1 MRSRGDYNS
10 SLEGYLAGIDKEI
23 ITFVANG
30 GLQTVDDSVPQ
41 HASHRIAIMD
51 PSPTG
56 LSCVARIATRWI
68 AHRVFEQAQKKSQF
82 QCFELYKQLNRQDRL
97 RSAAGWFFEGYVHDW
112 MAMGGSFDADPL
124 PIEEN
129 NTVFN
134 FQIDGSESLH
144 YFKDANDLAQQVR
157 VKNGHGIERDTIGKY
172 FLPHNANFQSVDGLL
187 FTDLDTLIVLQITLA
202 KSHDIKAYGLKKLC
216 DSLPATIKKLNIVFV
231 IPENRISQ
239 YTRVQN
245 VPEAS
250 GIRPNAIDLTIKQFR
265 LVLPEKT
272 IQLMAIN
279 RPFNLPPGASGE
291 DESDSTDTEDVAES
305 ASGDYDEVDTMM
317 GDTQ

>member
-1 MRSRGDYNS
+1 MSDRDAYNK

-23 ITFVANG
+23 ITFIAKG
-30 GLQTVDDSVPQ
+30 GFQTVDNSVPQ
-41 HASHRIAIMD
+41 EASHRIAIME

-68 AHRVFEQAQKKSQF
+68 AHRVFEQAQKKSHL
-82 QCFELYKQLNRQDRL
+82 QCLELYKQLNRQDRL

-129 NTVFN
+129 NTVLN
-134 FQIDGSESLH
+134 FQTDGSESLH
-144 YFKDANDLAQQVR
+144 YFKDANDLARQVR
-157 VKNGHGIERDTIGKY
+157 KENGHGIERDTIGKY
-172 FLPHNANFQSVDGLL
+172 FLPHNANFQSIDGLV

-216 DSLPATIKKLNIVFV
+216 DALPATIKKLNIVFV
-231 IPENRISQ
+231 IPEDRISQ

-245 VPEAS
+245 VPAAAD
-250 GIRPNAIDLTIKQFR
+250 IRPNAIDLTIKQFR
-265 LVLPEKT
+265 LVLTEKT
-272 IQLMAIN
+272 IQLMVIN
-279 RPFNLPPGASGE
+279 RPFNLPASTSGE
-291 DESDSTDTEDVAES
+291 DESDSGDGEEAEES
-305 ASGDYDEVDTMM
+305 DSGDYDELDTMM
-317 GDTQ
+317 GGTQ